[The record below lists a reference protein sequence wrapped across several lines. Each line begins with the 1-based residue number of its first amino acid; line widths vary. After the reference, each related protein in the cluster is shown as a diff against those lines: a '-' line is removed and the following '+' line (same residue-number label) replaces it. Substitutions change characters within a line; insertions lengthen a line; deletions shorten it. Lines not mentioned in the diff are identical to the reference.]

1 MDPIPPATFYGN
13 LMSTPDSDAMIDPVL
28 LGNTT
33 NASRPPSTAMSAPPV
48 APPLRSTLESTDS
61 MAWKVREEF
70 SLKDL
75 EQLLRAVIDI
85 NPYMAPRNKIGEQW
99 KQVARLV
106 QDQGHCLNRDVD
118 TLKNK
123 LGSMLAWV
131 EGGEKDFSS
140 LSTGKGAGT

>member
-1 MDPIPPATFYGN
+1 
-13 LMSTPDSDAMIDPVL
+13 MSTPGSDAMVDPVL

-48 APPLRSTLESTDS
+48 APPLRSTMESTDS
-61 MAWKVREEF
+61 TARKGREEF

-85 NPYMAPRNKIGEQW
+85 NPYMVPRNKIGERW

-106 QDQGHCLNRDVD
+106 QDQGYCLNRDVD

-123 LGSMLAWV
+123 VGSMLYAPW